1 MSNGRKMLF
10 VVSFIIIDLLLI
22 GSIFVIRDFTG
33 KKILENEVNALVELD
48 FSRDNYNT
56 EIKSSGEYAVLEKAI
71 KKYLD
76 DYATEVQYVL
86 KVRYDQ
92 ELNSMLNI
100 DNIINDGPMFDES
113 IEYLD
118 LLQNNFN
125 YSVDLLMDRV
135 SSEEIN
141 KYIYN
146 YDVNDE
152 EIKLYNNLL
161 LESNL
166 ISKIEENQLSL
177 TKRRIEINGYID
189 SIKSVLVFL
198 KSNRYSVI
206 NDEVV
211 MTDPNMQEEYY
222 KLISKVKESM

>member
-166 ISKIEENQLSL
+166 ISKIEDNQLSL

-198 KSNRYSVI
+198 KSNSYSVI

>member
-1 MSNGRKMLF
+1 MSNGRKILF

-22 GSIFVIRDFTG
+22 GSIFIIRDYTG
-33 KKILENEVNALVELD
+33 KRILKNEVNALVELD
-48 FSRDNYNT
+48 FSKDNYNT
-56 EIKSSGEYAVLEKAI
+56 EIKSSGEYATLEKAI

-86 KVRYDQ
+86 MVRYDE
-92 ELNSMLNI
+92 ELNSILDI
-100 DNIINDGPMFDES
+100 DNIINDGPMFNDS

-135 SSEEIN
+135 TSEEIN

-146 YDVNDE
+146 YDVNDK

-166 ISKIEENQLSL
+166 ISKIEDNQMSL
-177 TKRRIEINGYID
+177 TRRRIEINGYID

-198 KSNRYSVI
+198 KNNNYTI
-206 NDEVV
+206 NNDEVI
-211 MTDPNMQEEYY
+211 MNDPNMQEEYY

>member
-1 MSNGRKMLF
+1 MSNGRKILF
-10 VVSFIIIDLLLI
+10 VVSFIVIDLLLL

-33 KKILENEVNALVELD
+33 KRILENEVNALVELD
-48 FSRDNYNT
+48 FSKDNYNT
-56 EIKSSGEYAVLEKAI
+56 EIKSSGDYAVLEKAI

-86 KVRYDQ
+86 RVRYDQ
-92 ELNSMLNI
+92 ELNNMLDI
-100 DNIINDGPMFDES
+100 DNIIYDGPMFNES
-113 IEYLD
+113 IEYVD

-135 SSEEIN
+135 STEEIN

-146 YDVNDE
+146 YDVDNE
-152 EIKLYNNLL
+152 SIELYSNLL
-161 LESNL
+161 LKSNL

-177 TKRRIEINGYID
+177 TKKRIEINGYID
-189 SIKSVLVFL
+189 SIKNVLVFL
-198 KSNRYSVI
+198 KNNSYSVI
-206 NDEVV
+206 DGEVI

-222 KLISKVKESM
+222 KLISETKRIY

>member
-113 IEYLD
+113 IEHLD

-198 KSNRYSVI
+198 KSNSYSVI